1 MSEEPS
7 ELFVTLVFVDASR
20 QFIRN
25 QQAKQGMT
33 VGEVVRLSGIL
44 NEHPFLLA
52 GDYGL
57 ASFGKRL
64 SADGPVRDGQRIE
77 ILLPLRMSPMEA
89 RRSLARKKRA
99 SLDRGGRKPHA

>member
-1 MSEEPS
+1 MPEEPS
-7 ELFVTLVFVDASR
+7 ELVVTLAFVEASR
-20 QFIRN
+20 QFIRD

-33 VGEVVRLSGIL
+33 IGEVVRLSGIL
-44 NEHPFLLA
+44 NEHPSLVT

-99 SLDRGGRKPHA
+99 SLNRGGRNPHA